1 MKKEIIAHI
10 RSLGYSVWMRS
21 PENAWLIYERDG
33 RIGMFE
39 NAFAGPRV
47 LTVHK
52 PNVETGTG
60 FKMCDT
66 TETPSEDEL
75 KQGFALAPEW
85 YGHWTDFYNVKK
97 YKDIEDFRKASAWNG
112 AYRLI
117 KEGEGQ

>member
-10 RSLGYSVWMRS
+10 RSLGYAVWMRS
-21 PENAWLIYERDG
+21 PDNCWLIYERDG

-39 NAFAGPRV
+39 NGFSGPRI

-52 PNVETGTG
+52 PNFVSGTG

-66 TETPSEDEL
+66 TETPTEHDL
-75 KQGFALAPEW
+75 AQGFYAAPGWAQRCQIESIE
-85 YGHWTDFYNVKK
+85 K
-97 YKDIEDFRKASAWNG
+97 YKGIEDFRKASAWNG